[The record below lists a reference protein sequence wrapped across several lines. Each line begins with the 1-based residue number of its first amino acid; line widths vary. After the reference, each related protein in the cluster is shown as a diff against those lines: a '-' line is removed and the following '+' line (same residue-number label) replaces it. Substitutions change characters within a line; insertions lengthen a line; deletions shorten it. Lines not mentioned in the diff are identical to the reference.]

1 MAETLTGYAL
11 AFAAGVFFGASDTL
25 VRAAAVKLTPLQ
37 NLLISLVV
45 GTPLLWSVALATGS
59 TLPTGEAL
67 MLYVAAGLLNFVL
80 GRLLFYIAVTYAG
93 ATTAAILTSPTAA
106 VASLMAWALLGE
118 ALTLREA
125 LGVALVVLAVYLVHA
140 KPSGEPLHGG
150 RASLGII
157 AGLATTIVFATTAI
171 LVRQA
176 SAYTGADPVAGAA
189 ISYTSALPI
198 VIALNVSKRNV
209 VWSRRHLL
217 YMAGAGAIV
226 AMAQLSRYKALSL
239 IPVANAAVLMALFP
253 LHTLAFT
260 LLLSGSIR
268 ERPGPRHALAAVLAA
283 VGVAL
288 VNA

>member
-1 MAETLTGYAL
+1 MEEALMGYTL

-37 NLLISLVV
+37 NLMISLVV
-45 GTPLLWSVALATGS
+45 GTPLLWSAALAIGS
-59 TLPTGEAL
+59 ALPAGEAL
-67 MLYVAAGLLNFVL
+67 VLYVAAGLLNFVL

-118 ALTLREA
+118 ALTLRDA
-125 LGVALVVLAVYLVHA
+125 LGVTLVVFAVYLTHA

-150 RASLGII
+150 KASLGII
-157 AGLATTIVFATTAI
+157 AGLAATAVFATTAI

-176 SAYTGADPVAGAA
+176 SAYTGADPIAGVAV
-189 ISYTSALPI
+189 SYTSALPI
-198 VIALNVSKRNV
+198 VIAMNAVKRGV

-217 YMAGAGAIV
+217 YMAGAGVIV

-239 IPVANAAVLMALFP
+239 IPVANAVVLMALFP

-268 ERPGPRHALAAVLAA
+268 ERPGPRHAIAAILAAA
-283 VGVAL
+283 GVTL